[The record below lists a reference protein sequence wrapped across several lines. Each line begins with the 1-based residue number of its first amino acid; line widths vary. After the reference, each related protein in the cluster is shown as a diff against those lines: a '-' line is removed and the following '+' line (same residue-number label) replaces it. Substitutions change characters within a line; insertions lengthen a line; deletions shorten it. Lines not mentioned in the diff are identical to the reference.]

1 VEQLLESSSAPRA
14 PSPLNRAVRDIVLGT
29 VNWRPWYVLGISEM
43 RHRYRRSM
51 LGPFWITA
59 TMGIQAF
66 VMGVLLSYLFKTDT
80 QKFLPFV
87 CVSLVTWTFV
97 STSLNEGAGAF
108 IGMSSAILQVHRPLW
123 TYVMLVLWRNALIYV
138 HTIVVFFV
146 PAFYMGIY
154 PSWTYVLIPL
164 GLAIVILNT
173 GWMALAVGVISARF
187 RDVPLIITNALNV
200 LVWLTPVYYQPEQLG
215 ANTKALL
222 SLNPLTSIIEVG
234 RGPFLNQVPP
244 ISTWLTAI
252 GIAVFGWVFVLALYS
267 RTRARIPFWV

>member
-1 VEQLLESSSAPRA
+1 
-14 PSPLNRAVRDIVLGT
+14 
-29 VNWRPWYVLGISEM
+29 M

-66 VMGVLLSYLFKTDT
+66 VMGVLLSFLFKTDT

-87 CVSLVTWTFV
+87 CVSLVTWTFISV
-97 STSLNEGAGAF
+97 SLNEGASAF
-108 IGMSSAILQVHRPLW
+108 ISMSGAITQVHRPLW

-138 HTIVVFFV
+138 HTVVVFFV

-154 PSWTYVLIPL
+154 PSWTYILIPF

-173 GWMALAVGVISARF
+173 GWLALAVGVISARF

-200 LVWLTPVYYQPEQLG
+200 LVWLTPIYYQPEQLG
-215 ANTKALL
+215 ANTRALL

-234 RGPFLNQVPP
+234 RAPFLNQVPP
-244 ISTWLTAI
+244 LSTWLTAI
-252 GIAVFGWVFVLALYS
+252 GIAVFGWVFVLGLYS

>member
-1 VEQLLESSSAPRA
+1 
-14 PSPLNRAVRDIVLGT
+14 
-29 VNWRPWYVLGISEM
+29 M
-43 RHRYRRSM
+43 RHRYRRSL

-87 CVSLVTWTFV
+87 CVSLVTWTFLSV
-97 STSLNEGAGAF
+97 SLNEGASAF
-108 IGMSSAILQVHRPLW
+108 ISMSSAITQVHRPLW

-154 PSWTYVLIPL
+154 PSWTYLLIPFSL
-164 GLAIVILNT
+164 VIVLLNT

-215 ANTKALL
+215 ANTRAIL
-222 SLNPLTSIIEVG
+222 SLNPFTSIIEVG
-234 RGPFLNQVPP
+234 RGPFLNQVPVL
-244 ISTWLTAI
+244 STWLTAI
-252 GIAVFGWVFVLALYS
+252 GIAVFGWVFVLGLYS
-267 RTRARIPFWV
+267 RTRARIPFWI